1 MNLRIS
7 DERGSAMVMAL
18 GTMMILAVVALSI
31 VAVVTA
37 EKRTGFSAYAGARS
51 FYSADAATEA
61 GVNWMRHQYSPP
73 ALVDTASNVRVANTY
88 TTTAANDRYKFD
100 VKYVRKRYRSGW
112 SVEYKDYEYRVDA
125 VGASTQQ
132 AETDVELRATRLYR
146 EGY

>member
-31 VAVVTA
+31 VAIVTA

-73 ALVDTASNVRVANTY
+73 RAGRHRQQRPGREYLYDHG
-88 TTTAANDRYKFD
+88 
-100 VKYVRKRYRSGW
+100 RK
-112 SVEYKDYEYRVDA
+112 
-125 VGASTQQ
+125 
-132 AETDVELRATRLYR
+132 
-146 EGY
+146 